1 MSSQHVL
8 VTFAAPAPPPQSSD
22 SCKQVIAALRS
33 QLPLRSIHWKS
44 ASRPSI
50 RTIQELE
57 VTLVALDSLRDEL
70 TSQVPLTL
78 LEKPLLNLC
87 VVACE
92 VSGIVF
98 RPSCIIYTPVQDN
111 EAYRTTVK
119 KQIKDWQT
127 SVLPRKNQ
135 EWLIVHV
142 VRPDTKVVDRKFFN
156 MKSSVLDKIKADFN
170 VDKRDR

>member
-1 MSSQHVL
+1 MSNQHVL
-8 VTFAAPAPPPQSSD
+8 VTFATPPSFQSSD
-22 SCKQVIAALRS
+22 TCKQVIAALRS
-33 QLPLRSIHWKS
+33 QLPLRSIHWRG

-70 TSQVPLTL
+70 TSQVPLTV
-78 LEKPLLNLC
+78 LEKPLLNLY
-87 VVACE
+87 VVTCE
-92 VSGIVF
+92 VSEIVF
-98 RPSCIIYTPVQDN
+98 RLGFIIYTPVQDN
-111 EAYRTTVK
+111 EAYRTTAK
-119 KQIKDWQT
+119 KQIKDWQI

-142 VRPDTKVVDRKFFN
+142 VRPDTKTVDRKFFN
-156 MKSSVLDKIKADFN
+156 MKGSVLDKIKADFN

>member
-8 VTFAAPAPPPQSSD
+8 VTFAAPPSFHSSD

-33 QLPLRSIHWKS
+33 QLPLRGIHWRA

-50 RTIQELE
+50 RTIQELD

-70 TSQVPLTL
+70 TSQVPLAL
-78 LEKPLLNLC
+78 LEKPLLNLY
-87 VVACE
+87 VVTCE
-92 VSGIVF
+92 VSEIVF
-98 RPSCIIYTPVQDN
+98 QLSSIIYIPVQDN

-119 KQIKDWQT
+119 KQIKDWQV

-156 MKSSVLDKIKADFN
+156 MKGSVLDKIKADFN

>member
-8 VTFAAPAPPPQSSD
+8 VTFAAPPSFQSSD

-33 QLPLRSIHWKS
+33 QLPLRNIHWRA

-78 LEKPLLNLC
+78 LEKPLLNLY
-87 VVACE
+87 VVTCE
-92 VSGIVF
+92 VSEIVF
-98 RPSCIIYTPVQDN
+98 RLDVIIYTPVQDN

-127 SVLPRKNQ
+127 SILPRKNQ

-142 VRPDTKVVDRKFFN
+142 VRPDTKAVDRKFFN
-156 MKSSVLDKIKADFN
+156 MKGSVLDKIKADLN

>member
-8 VTFAAPAPPPQSSD
+8 VTFAAPPSTAQSSE

-33 QLPLRSIHWKS
+33 QLPLRSIHWRS
-44 ASRPSI
+44 PSRPNL

-57 VTLVALDSLRDEL
+57 VTLIAFDSLRDEL
-70 TSQVPLTL
+70 ASQVPLTL
-78 LEKPLLNLC
+78 LEKPLLNLY
-87 VVACE
+87 VVTCE
-92 VSGIVF
+92 VSGPVF
-98 RPSCIIYTPVQDN
+98 RHCFIIYTPVQDN
-111 EAYRTTVK
+111 EAYKATVK
-119 KQIKDWQT
+119 KQIKDWQI
-127 SVLPRKNQ
+127 SILPRRNQ

-156 MKSSVLDKIKADFN
+156 MKGSVLGKIKADFN